1 MKNIFKDISHLNQFD
16 HFFDLM
22 SEYISKNDTIYV
34 ELDLMNFATIDSNSI
49 SRSEFL
55 NFFLKLF
62 SELVGEKG
70 NLIVPTFSYSWG
82 ENNKEK
88 IYDVVNTRALTG
100 IFPNFLL
107 GQKNTIRTM
116 DPIFSTAVI
125 GHDSKYFIQN
135 NNNSFSSNSIFKK
148 IYDTD
153 AKLISFGLNKFD
165 PTFVHFVEQ
174 YFDETYEKINYRY
187 LKKLNGTMIDYNNNL
202 TKNTFLCFLRDMKKD
217 MSFNEIKIK
226 NDLKAQ
232 GLYTNFKIFNGNVHL
247 CRAVDFFNVGVAG
260 MKKNPYYFVK

>member
-82 ENNKEK
+82 ENNK
-88 IYDVVNTRALTG
+88 
-100 IFPNFLL
+100 
-107 GQKNTIRTM
+107 
-116 DPIFSTAVI
+116 
-125 GHDSKYFIQN
+125 
-135 NNNSFSSNSIFKK
+135 
-148 IYDTD
+148 
-153 AKLISFGLNKFD
+153 
-165 PTFVHFVEQ
+165 
-174 YFDETYEKINYRY
+174 
-187 LKKLNGTMIDYNNNL
+187 
-202 TKNTFLCFLRDMKKD
+202 
-217 MSFNEIKIK
+217 
-226 NDLKAQ
+226 
-232 GLYTNFKIFNGNVHL
+232 
-247 CRAVDFFNVGVAG
+247 
-260 MKKNPYYFVK
+260 